1 MDYRTLYRG
10 PTRPRA
16 ACGFAKP
23 THYHRPPVSARP
35 LIIAH
40 HLIFTAYGWWLPND
54 PRGSSSRTI
63 KTDLLN
69 HLGQLHHGRKRVQ
82 PASHEIRRFYNAYA
96 CYACAIMP
104 DHVHVLVRKH
114 KHLAEQMI
122 TTLQEASRLRLREA
136 DLRPTDHP
144 IWGGPGWKVFLD
156 HPDEVRR
163 TIRYIDENPLK
174 HRLPGQRWS
183 FVTPYDGWP
192 LHPGHN
198 PNSPYARRLRV
209 AGRYPR
215 WGRVAGRTVSRSR
228 KRLGRYPTSDKPATR
243 VRPPSMVTR
252 RWAMRRM
259 ASG

>member
-23 THYHRPPVSARP
+23 IHYDRPPVSAKP
-35 LIIAH
+35 LVIAH

-63 KTDLLN
+63 KADLLD
-69 HLGQLHHGRKRVQ
+69 HLGELHHGRKRVQ
-82 PASHEIRRFYNAYA
+82 PASHEIRRFYNAAERWLRHDLLTFDPTARKFIADAFAATIAEHRYA

-114 KHLAEQMI
+114 KHPAEQMI
-122 TTLQEASRLRLREA
+122 ATLQDASRLRLREA

-156 HPDEVRR
+156 HPDEIRR
-163 TIRYIDENPLK
+163 TLRYIDENPPK
-174 HRLPGQRWS
+174 HGLRGQRWS

-192 LHPGHN
+192 LHAGHS
-198 PNSPYARRLRV
+198 PDSPYARRLRA
-209 AGRYPR
+209 AGRYP
-215 WGRVAGRTVSRSR
+215 
-228 KRLGRYPTSDKPATR
+228 
-243 VRPPSMVTR
+243 
-252 RWAMRRM
+252 
-259 ASG
+259 